1 MPEQVITIQG
11 ITVEQLRSM
20 IREDVRGE
28 IERTQ
33 RKSAPTDSPMTIQ
46 QVSEYI
52 HKSVPTIYQLTSKR
66 KIPFSKV
73 GNTLLFSKKEIDAFI
88 AAGRRTMVEDV

>member
-1 MPEQVITIQG
+1 MAESVIIQG
-11 ITVEQLRSM
+11 ISVEQLRSWF
-20 IREDVRGE
+20 REDVRAE
-28 IERTQ
+28 MERIQ
-33 RKSAPTDSPMTIQ
+33 KKSSPVDAPMTIQ

-73 GNTLLFSKKEIDAFI
+73 GNTLLFSKKEIDAWI
-88 AAGRRTMVEDV
+88 ASGRRIMVEDL